1 MAAVGVGVGAVTS
14 GVVTSSAITGAHS
27 AAARAKAVSRENR
40 RFMVGL
46 YLQIL

>member
-1 MAAVGVGVGAVTS
+1 MAAVGVGVGSVTS